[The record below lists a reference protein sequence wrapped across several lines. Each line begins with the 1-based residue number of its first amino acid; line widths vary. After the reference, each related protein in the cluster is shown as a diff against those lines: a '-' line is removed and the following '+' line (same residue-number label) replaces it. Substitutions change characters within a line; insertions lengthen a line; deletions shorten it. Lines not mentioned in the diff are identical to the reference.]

1 MFVINIFLNRK
12 SSYKNIVFRIAKV
25 KWYKRNKFDSRIQ
38 EIAMTLNDLML
49 KEREREFEIV
59 GNTGEKVVNFI

>member
-12 SSYKNIVFRIAKV
+12 SSYKNIVFRIEKV

-38 EIAMTLNDLML
+38 EIAMTLNDLM
-49 KEREREFEIV
+49 
-59 GNTGEKVVNFI
+59 

>member
-12 SSYKNIVFRIAKV
+12 SSYKNIVFRIGKV

-49 KEREREFEIV
+49 REREREFEIV